1 MQLANCQTII
11 IIVVRVCDATIV
23 VNVSQIMADDLVHRS
38 MQPDSVTCSG
48 GFCGALVISDGV
60 VTENPAL
67 IKHLGS
73 IHPLTRCVYST

>member
-38 MQPDSVTCSG
+38 MQSDSVTCSG
-48 GFCGALVISDGV
+48 GFCGALVISDGCGDGKPGI
-60 VTENPAL
+60 N
-67 IKHLGS
+67 
-73 IHPLTRCVYST
+73 